1 MGHYAKKVVSLL
13 ASWHTEAVKTFCV
26 NDLYN
31 LNNTTN
37 HDRQERRASKME
49 NSPNVTLKPGD
60 KSLTSSNIFFFR
72 HSFLLQI
79 CKNVL
84 QYVPR
89 SRNHDF

>member
-1 MGHYAKKVVSLL
+1 MGDYAKKVVSLL
-13 ASWHTEAVKTFCV
+13 VSWHTIAVKTFCV

-37 HDRQERRASKME
+37 HDRQETRASKME
-49 NSPNVTLKPGD
+49 NSPNVTLKPGG
-60 KSLTSSNIFFFR
+60 KSPTSSNIFFFR

-79 CKNVL
+79 YKNVL

-89 SRNHDF
+89 LRNYDF